1 MSEIR
6 NDVAETGTIVKA
18 LRHVACDAG
27 DAESCRAGGNAPHF
41 PPLREVIANPAD
53 ESLKDRMPGSSFR
66 AWLMIAAL
74 LAAAATAGYDIYL
87 RQAAPAS
94 PTVVYAPPS
103 AADLARATEPLRK
116 ELEAAKL
123 ALAAIAAARDN
134 LKQQLDALQKPATA
148 PAADKDRAKDK
159 DKAAASV
166 QKQLEAAQRQR
177 DAALSEA
184 AALKRRTQ
192 QLETQP
198 RPAPAPLPAA
208 APAGGKVYTQ
218 RSVAELRELY
228 AGGEAAPGTPPAA
241 DETGKWIET
250 TSMRVVG
257 IAGGGVLLLKKDNSN
272 IQCAFA
278 ETAKAKLATLRV
290 GDAVKVTGK
299 INSDQNGQLVNLE
312 ECEFKE

>member
-1 MSEIR
+1 
-6 NDVAETGTIVKA
+6 
-18 LRHVACDAG
+18 
-27 DAESCRAGGNAPHF
+27 
-41 PPLREVIANPAD
+41 
-53 ESLKDRMPGSSFR
+53 MPGSSFR

-87 RQAAPAS
+87 RQAAPAA
-94 PTVVYAPPS
+94 PTVVRAPPT
-103 AADLARATEPLRK
+103 AAELAKATEPMRK

-123 ALAAIAAARDN
+123 ALAAIAADRDN
-134 LKQQLDALQKPATA
+134 LKQQLDALNKPAPV
-148 PAADKDRAKDK
+148 PAADKTKDKAKDK
-159 DKAAASV
+159 DKSAASV

-192 QLETQP
+192 QLEAQP
-198 RPAPAPLPAA
+198 RPAPAPSPLAPSAA

-250 TSMRVVG
+250 TNMRVVG

-278 ETAKAKLATLRV
+278 EAAKTKLATLRV
-290 GDAVKVTGK
+290 GDAVKITGK
-299 INSDQNGQLVNLE
+299 INQEQNGQLVNLE

>member
-1 MSEIR
+1 
-6 NDVAETGTIVKA
+6 
-18 LRHVACDAG
+18 
-27 DAESCRAGGNAPHF
+27 
-41 PPLREVIANPAD
+41 
-53 ESLKDRMPGSSFR
+53 MPGSSFR

-87 RQAAPAS
+87 QKAAPA
-94 PTVVYAPPS
+94 PAPAVVRAPPT
-103 AADLARATEPLRK
+103 AADLARATEPMRK
-116 ELEAAKL
+116 ELEAAQL
-123 ALAAIAAARDN
+123 RLAAIAADRDN
-134 LKQQLDALQKPATA
+134 LKQQLDALQKPAPA
-148 PAADKDRAKDK
+148 PAGDKAKDRAKDK
-159 DKAAASV
+159 DKSAAAM
-166 QKQLEAAQRQR
+166 QKQLEAATRQR

-192 QLETQP
+192 QLEAQP
-198 RPAPAPLPAA
+198 RPAPPPPAPLPA
-208 APAGGKVYTQ
+208 AGGKVYTQ

-278 ETAKAKLATLRV
+278 EAAKAKLATLRV
-290 GDAVKVTGK
+290 GDAVRVSGK

-312 ECEFKE
+312 ECEFRE

>member
-1 MSEIR
+1 M
-6 NDVAETGTIVKA
+6 A
-18 LRHVACDAG
+18 
-27 DAESCRAGGNAPHF
+27 
-41 PPLREVIANPAD
+41 
-53 ESLKDRMPGSSFR
+53 GSSFR
-66 AWLMIAAL
+66 SSLLIAAL

-94 PTVVYAPPS
+94 PPAVVHAPPT
-103 AADLARATEPLRK
+103 AADLAEATEPIRK

-123 ALAAIAAARDN
+123 ALAAIAADRDN
-134 LKQQLDALQKPATA
+134 LKQQLDALNKPAAA
-148 PAADKDRAKDK
+148 PAGDKARDK
-159 DKAAASV
+159 DKAAAAM
-166 QKQLEAAQRQR
+166 QKQLDAATRQR

-192 QLETQP
+192 QLEAQP
-198 RPAPAPLPAA
+198 RPSPAPSPPQPAPA
-208 APAGGKVYTQ
+208 AGGKVYTQ

-228 AGGEAAPGTPPAA
+228 AGTPPAA

-250 TSMRVVG
+250 TNMRVVG

-278 ETAKAKLATLRV
+278 EAAKTKLATLRV
-290 GDAVKVTGK
+290 GDTVKVTGK

-312 ECEFKE
+312 ECELKE